1 MEHKIKNVSQRGIL
15 ILIIERY
22 SLYLSQTSKPGP
34 LWLPIWRPVSG
45 GHVESCVL
53 FFFFFC
59 LAELSA
65 RIVLAGAT
73 VNSRHST
80 ASFNKFFQ
88 AVFLEFF
95 Q

>member
-1 MEHKIKNVSQRGIL
+1 MEHKIKNVSQRNLDSFNLKIFVIPFANFQAWTAL
-15 ILIIERY
+15 AANLVTCVR
-22 SLYLSQTSKPGP
+22 
-34 LWLPIWRPVSG
+34 W
-45 GHVESCVL
+45 SCRKL
-53 FFFFFC
+53 CIFFFFFC

-65 RIVLAGAT
+65 SIVLAGAT

>member
-1 MEHKIKNVSQRGIL
+1 M
-15 ILIIERY
+15 
-22 SLYLSQTSKPGP
+22 
-34 LWLPIWRPVSG
+34 SG
-45 GHVESCVL
+45 GHVESCVF

-65 RIVLAGAT
+65 SIVLAGAT
-73 VNSRHST
+73 VNSHHST

-95 Q
+95 SMMINDYSAFVKRILYMNILPCALHNFAGDFG